1 MSHIVKQTIS
11 VRSGNGVEDS
21 FIFMIQRYVRLSQ
34 RCFFPFARFSPI
46 SYEIVRNP
54 SFGIKIRAGIVV
66 ALAASYAHNCGLKSS

>member
-34 RCFFPFARFSPI
+34 RCYFAFARFSRI
-46 SYEIVRNP
+46 SYEVVRNP
-54 SFGIKIRAGIVV
+54 SFGIRSERHLRRVGRPPHATIAD
-66 ALAASYAHNCGLKSS
+66 